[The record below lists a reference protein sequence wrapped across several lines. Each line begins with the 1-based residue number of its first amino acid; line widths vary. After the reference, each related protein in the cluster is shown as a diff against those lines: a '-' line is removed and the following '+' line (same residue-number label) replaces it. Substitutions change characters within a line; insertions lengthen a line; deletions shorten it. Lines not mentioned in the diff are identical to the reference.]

1 MACFVLSCKP
11 DLLAHHFVACTSGL
25 GPRFVT
31 SPSGCSVARIGFVSG
46 REFGGDVFTLA
57 VFAMRFVIVQA
68 ERELAISVIWWELFF
83 KVHRLAFLFGGRFAL
98 ASVVRLLAF
107 DRVTTQMEKFHAEL
121 KAFDARG
128 LSPSVWGAQPLP
140 CLS

>member
-1 MACFVLSCKP
+1 M
-11 DLLAHHFVACTSGL
+11 
-25 GPRFVT
+25 
-31 SPSGCSVARIGFVSG
+31 SG
-46 REFGGDVFTLA
+46 RELGVDVFTFA

-68 ERELAISVIWWELFF
+68 ERELAISIIWWELFF
-83 KVHRLAFLFGGRFAL
+83 KVNRLTFLLGGGFAL
-98 ASVVRLLAF
+98 ESVVRLLAF

-128 LSPSVWGAQPLP
+128 LSLYVWGAQPLP

>member
-1 MACFVLSCKP
+1 
-11 DLLAHHFVACTSGL
+11 
-25 GPRFVT
+25 
-31 SPSGCSVARIGFVSG
+31 
-46 REFGGDVFTLA
+46 
-57 VFAMRFVIVQA
+57 MRVVIVQA

-121 KAFDARG
+121 KAFDTG
-128 LSPSVWGAQPLP
+128 ELSPYVWCAQSLP